1 MYMTGTEYYR
11 SVYENEKRLKI
22 FCTEVVSTGRSL
34 FNALKCSSMFW
45 EKHKE
50 SNHGIMVKRAFNNLD
65 YWDSAP

>member
-34 FNALKCSSMFW
+34 FNALMFINVLG
-45 EKHKE
+45 ET
-50 SNHGIMVKRAFNNLD
+50 
-65 YWDSAP
+65 